1 MAHKPVILVDLNVI
15 VDVVQQRQPFYEQS
29 ARVMDAVVR
38 GQATG
43 WLAAHS
49 VTTLFYIINR
59 LRNRQTAVTAITGL
73 LDVFA
78 VAAVDD
84 SVIRKALS
92 WGWKDF
98 ENAVQMA
105 AATNVSADYFITRNP
120 RDFQD
125 GIIPVVEPAA
135 FLTLLEQ

>member
-29 ARVMDAVVR
+29 ARVVDAVVR
-38 GQATG
+38 GQAAG

-49 VTTLFYIINR
+49 ITTLFYLINR

-73 LDVFA
+73 LDVFS

-84 SVIRKALS
+84 SVILKALS

-98 ENAVQMA
+98 EDALQMA
-105 AATNVSADYFITRNP
+105 AAANVSADYLITRNP

-135 FLTLLEQ
+135 FLTLLNQ